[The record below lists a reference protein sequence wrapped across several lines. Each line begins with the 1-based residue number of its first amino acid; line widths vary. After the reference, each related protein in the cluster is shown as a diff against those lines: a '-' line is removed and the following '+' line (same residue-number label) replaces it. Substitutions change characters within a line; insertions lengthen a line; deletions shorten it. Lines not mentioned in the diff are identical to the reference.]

1 MLISAF
7 FGIFA
12 RFATMEEVSAVLML
26 PAGGPWARATS
37 VALRRT
43 AAAEKAKEEEEEAKG
58 GVAYCEVARALEEA
72 TGLDAGDVRLLCG
85 GREWHDGDVV
95 EAGMGAVMTVQV
107 LLRLVGGK
115 GGFGSMLRSQGG
127 RMASKQSTNYEAC
140 RDLNGRRLKVISDAK
155 A

>member
-1 MLISAF
+1 
-7 FGIFA
+7 
-12 RFATMEEVSAVLML
+12 MEAVSAVLML
-26 PAGGPWARATS
+26 PAGGAWSRATS
-37 VALRRT
+37 VALRRVK
-43 AAAEKAKEEEEEAKG
+43 AEEKEEEVEG

-85 GREWHDGDVV
+85 GREWHDGEVV
-95 EAGMGAVMTVQV
+95 NAGLGTVMTVQV